1 MSDKWYN
8 YQHMTFQT
16 GQRIGSYRVLRHIGS
31 GGVGEVY
38 EVVHEQ
44 LQSRYAMK
52 VFVAAGG
59 NAALLRERFLAEAR
73 AMNRLRHPR
82 IVRVYD
88 LGIENDHP
96 YLVMD
101 LMVDSK
107 GEPAT
112 IAAAKLK
119 GGISEEKI
127 YGWYLDLREALN
139 AVHKAGIIHRD
150 VKPVNVLLDAD
161 GRAMLSDF
169 GVARYEGEIK
179 CALSVENT
187 FVTGQ
192 NASERPVFG
201 TATYL
206 APEVCRGESAT
217 PASDLWS
224 LGVLVLK
231 LLTGIS
237 YERGIDLSL
246 MLRPF
251 SPCWMDV
258 LPVLL
263 SEDPQERQKASLS
276 VFQEEKQPSRNW
288 MKYAASIVAVFSA
301 GSVLY
306 CAKPSVARAYDEY
319 RLLCA
324 KKERCAFFDAVF
336 APVDK

>member
-1 MSDKWYN
+1 M
-8 YQHMTFQT
+8 
-16 GQRIGSYRVLRHIGS
+16 
-31 GGVGEVY
+31 GEVY
-38 EVVHEQ
+38 EVIHEQ
-44 LQSRYAMK
+44 LQSHYAMK
-52 VFVAAGG
+52 VFVAENG
-59 NAALLRERFLAEAR
+59 NVGLLRERFLAEAR
-73 AMNRLRHPR
+73 AMNRLKDPH

-88 LGIENDHP
+88 LGVENGHP

-101 LMVDSK
+101 LMVDSN

-112 IAAAKLK
+112 LAAAKQK

-139 AVHKAGIIHRD
+139 TIHKAGIVHRD
-150 VKPVNVLLDAD
+150 IKPVNVLLDAD

-192 NASERPVFG
+192 NALERPVFG

-206 APEVCRGESAT
+206 APEVCRGEPAT
-217 PASDLWS
+217 PASDLYS

-237 YERGIDLSL
+237 YERGINLSL

-263 SEDPQERQKASLS
+263 SDDPQKRKNASVS
-276 VFQEEKQPSRNW
+276 KFYEENEPSHRW
-288 MKYAASIVAVFSA
+288 MKYAASVAVLLSA
-301 GSVLY
+301 GAIFY
-306 CAKPSVARAYDEY
+306 CSLPLVSRTCAEY
-319 RLLCA
+319 RQSCER
-324 KKERCAFFDAVF
+324 KERCAFFDTAFSLVE
-336 APVDK
+336 K